1 MVMKRLFVLLFFF
14 LPTLVFAQYSESETK
29 LSPGDVIE
37 IRFFYTPELN
47 IIQTI
52 RPDGKIYLQLIGEVT
67 AKDRTPLEL
76 ENELRRQF
84 SRYFKQLDIAIF
96 VNSYSARHV
105 YVGGQVNTPGIIQM
119 PRSLTV
125 LEAIMLA
132 GGIDTTNASYQN
144 VVILRYENGKWNRQ
158 QINLE
163 EVLRGSNTTP
173 TFLKPLDIVY
183 VPERISYK

>member
-1 MVMKRLFVLLFFF
+1 MKNLLVLLFLL
-14 LPTLVFAQYSESETK
+14 LPVMAYAQYTEPATK

-47 IIQTI
+47 VVQTI

-67 AKDRTPLEL
+67 AKDKTPLEL
-76 ENELRRQF
+76 ENELHIRF
-84 SRYFKQLDIAIF
+84 SKYFQQLDIAIF
-96 VNSYSARHV
+96 VSSYSARHV
-105 YVGGQVNTPGIIQM
+105 YVGGQVNAPGIIQM

-144 VVILRYENGKWNRQ
+144 VVIVRYEDGKWNRQ

-163 EVLRGSNTTP
+163 EVLRGSKTTP

>member
-1 MVMKRLFVLLFFF
+1 MKKIFLLIF
-14 LPTLVFAQYSESETK
+14 LILPVSIFAQHAETETR

-47 IIQTI
+47 VVQTI

-76 ENELRRQF
+76 ENELRRRF
-84 SRYFKQLDIAIF
+84 STYFQQLDIAIF

-105 YVGGQVNTPGIIQM
+105 YVGGQVNSPGIIQM
-119 PRSLTV
+119 PRSLTL

-132 GGIDTTNASYQN
+132 GGINTTNASYQN
-144 VVILRYENGKWNRQ
+144 VVIVRYKDGKWNRR

-163 EVLRGSNTTP
+163 EVLRGSKTTP